1 MIVGIDELLDTSAG
15 ALVWIALVG
24 ASAFAIFRV
33 WTDANR
39 YT

>member
-1 MIVGIDELLDTSAG
+1 
-15 ALVWIALVG
+15 VWIALVG